1 MNRQVFSY
9 IIAVM
14 VIAITLQAVTTPV
27 NTATSSESIP
37 LGWEHPSIFKDLL
50 TSYTAHVKP
59 GGTVTVHLAGDYT
72 VKSAYIFAVLQKGSD
87 LVTVNK
93 TVSVSVNNDTVT
105 LGIPS
110 NTPSGVYDLF
120 IDTNDG
126 LYRIPQSIWV
136 SENCSLP
143 IRIAHFTD
151 EHFDLH
157 PDYYTSAAILAK
169 LLGVQLY
176 LGTGD
181 ATDTASE
188 MQAKHYVMHRS
199 SFLYGI
205 PALENP
211 GNHDHESDT
220 TGTPF
225 FKKYIA
231 PEYWY
236 RNFCNKILV
245 IGLNTG
251 KERDVITRSEL
262 EFMEH
267 VLENNPNV
275 PVKIVTYHHPFFW
288 HHGNVTSTY
297 NDPRLVKF
305 LSTGFWYGKNHNI
318 SLEFLKYIEQYR
330 VELTLQGHVHSDS
343 IVNFTSTMTGYR
355 TWFVTT
361 TTIGGPHSP
370 KIYNGFEVMDVY
382 PNDTVKFPFAPPTF
396 NVPVTHDVN
405 RGVYPKLSIPVQDSY
420 PEHFYAKYYSY
431 SNTFAIEIENTLGY
445 LNVSGTTLIRVP
457 WSQKSIPAFYVTRYS
472 NTGSIQVVNATLP
485 GDGYL
490 YLLLKANLPNGTHLI
505 LVGTTQGEDNTPPT
519 ALIKMTIPRKPRIGT
534 TFTIYIKASDEGWG
548 IKSLSATLN
557 GEKPLAIV
565 KSGSYYLIGFKLEKD
580 NTNITLN
587 VEDLAGHKSIYII
600 NIKNGEVKMSPYQP
614 PQQTSTTSTSTT
626 TTTST
631 TTSTATSSTTSS
643 TTSTTHSATST
654 STATSSSASQTGK
667 PTRTTSS
674 STSTSMTSSTSQST
688 TQSTTS
694 TSSSKVKSGNSYSIL
709 WISIIVAVLIILGAL
724 IAKK

>member
-1 MNRQVFSY
+1 MNRRVFSY

-14 VIAITLQAVTTPV
+14 VIAIALQAVTTPV
-27 NTATSSESIP
+27 NTVTASNSIP

-72 VKSAYIFAVLQKGSD
+72 IKNAYIFAVLQKGSD

-93 TVSVSVNNDTVT
+93 TVSVSVNNNTVT

-110 NTPSGVYDLF
+110 DTPSGVYDLF
-120 IDTNDG
+120 VNTNNG

-169 LLGVQLY
+169 LLGIQLY

-188 MQAKHYVMHRS
+188 LQAKHYVMQRS
-199 SFLYGI
+199 SFLYGV

-236 RNFCNKILV
+236 RDYCNKILV
-245 IGLNTG
+245 IGLDTG
-251 KERDVITRSEL
+251 KERDVITPGEL
-262 EFMEH
+262 EFMKN
-267 VLENNPNV
+267 VLENHSDV
-275 PVKIVTYHHPFFW
+275 PIKIVMYHHPFFW

-297 NDPRLVKF
+297 NDPRLIKF

-318 SLEFLKYIEQYR
+318 SLEFLKYIEEYK

-343 IVNFTSTMTGYR
+343 IVNFTSAMTGYK

-370 KIYNGFEVMDVY
+370 KIYNGFEIIDVY
-382 PNDTVKFPFAPPTF
+382 PNDTIKFPFAPPTF

-405 RGVYPKLSIPVQDSY
+405 RGVYPKLSIPVQKNY
-420 PEHFYAKYYSY
+420 PEHFYARYYSY
-431 SNTFAIEIENTLGY
+431 INTFAIEIENTLGY

-457 WSQKSIPAFYVTRYS
+457 WSNKIVPSFYVTRYT
-472 NTGSIQVVNATLP
+472 NIGSIQVVNTSLP
-485 GDGYL
+485 GDGYF
-490 YLLLKANLPNGTHLI
+490 YLLLKTNLPNGTHLI
-505 LVGTTQGEDNTPPT
+505 LIGTTQGKDNTPPT
-519 ALIKMTIPRKPRIGT
+519 ASIKMTIPRKPRIGT

-565 KSGSYYLIGFKLEKD
+565 KSGNYYLIGFKLEKD

-600 NIKNGEVKMSPYQP
+600 NIKNSEVKMSPYQP
-614 PQQTSTTSTSTT
+614 PQQTSTTTSTTTSSTSSTSSTTHSAISTSTT
-626 TTTST
+626 T
-631 TTSTATSSTTSS
+631 
-643 TTSTTHSATST
+643 
-654 STATSSSASQTGK
+654 SSSVSQTGK
-667 PTRTTSS
+667 PIETTSPP
-674 STSTSMTSSTSQST
+674 TSTSMTSSASQST
-688 TQSTTS
+688 TQPTMSAT
-694 TSSSKVKSGNSYSIL
+694 SSKVKSGNSYTIL
-709 WISIIVAVLIILGAL
+709 WISMIVAVLIILGAL

>member
-1 MNRQVFSY
+1 VNRPIISY
-9 IIAVM
+9 VLVVIILAV
-14 VIAITLQAVTTPV
+14 ALQALATPV
-27 NTATSSESIP
+27 QTTASESIP

-59 GGTVTVHLAGDYT
+59 GESVTVHLAGEYS
-72 VKSAYIFAVLQKGSD
+72 VKGAYIFAVLQKGND
-87 LVTVNK
+87 LITINRTVAITINNESVTI
-93 TVSVSVNNDTVT
+93 
-105 LGIPS
+105 GIP
-110 NTPSGVYDLF
+110 NDTPSGVYDLF
-120 IDTNDG
+120 VRTSDG
-126 LYRIPQSIWV
+126 LFRIPQSIWV
-136 SENCSLP
+136 SENCTFP

-176 LGTGD
+176 IGTGD

-188 MQAKHYVMHRS
+188 LQAKHYVMHRS

-236 RNFCNKILV
+236 RDFCNKILV

-251 KERDVITRSEL
+251 KERDVITSSEL
-262 EFMEH
+262 GFVKN
-267 VLENNPNV
+267 VLETHPDV

-288 HHGNVTSTY
+288 HHGNVTSSY
-297 NDPRLVKF
+297 NDPRLTEF
-305 LSTGFWYGKNHNI
+305 LSTGFWYGKNHSI
-318 SLEFLKYIEQYR
+318 SLEFLKYLEQYK

-343 IVNFTSTMTGYR
+343 IVNFTSTMTGYK

-370 KIYNGFEVMDVY
+370 KIYNGFEVLDVY

-420 PEHFYAKYYSY
+420 PEHFYAKYYQY
-431 SNTFAIEIENTLGY
+431 SDTFAIEIENTLGY

-457 WSQKSIPAFYVTRYS
+457 WTQKSIPAFYVTRYS
-472 NTGSIQVVNATLP
+472 NVGSVQVINASLP

-490 YLLLKANLPNGTHLI
+490 YLLLKTNLPNGTHII
-505 LVGTTQGEDNTPPT
+505 LVGTTQGEDQSPPS
-519 ALIKMTIPRKPRIGT
+519 ASIKMTIPRKPRIGT
-534 TFTIYIKASDEGWG
+534 TLTIYLKASDEGWG
-548 IKSLSATLN
+548 IRSLSAILN

-565 KSGSYYLIGFKLEKD
+565 KSGSYYLINFKLEKE
-580 NTNITLN
+580 NTNITLS

-600 NIKNGEVKMSPYQP
+600 NINNGQIKISPYQP
-614 PQQTSTTSTSTT
+614 PQETT

-631 TTSTATSSTTSS
+631 TTSTTSSMTTSTTVSSTTSPTHTTTS
-643 TTSTTHSATST
+643 TSTTTSSTISQTSKPTQTTSSSMTSTSETSTTSQQSPAQPTTSTTSKS
-654 STATSSSASQTGK
+654 K
-667 PTRTTSS
+667 
-674 STSTSMTSSTSQST
+674 
-688 TQSTTS
+688 S
-694 TSSSKVKSGNSYSIL
+694 TSSYTIL
-709 WISIIVAVLIILGAL
+709 WISIIVAILIILGAL
-724 IAKK
+724 IARK